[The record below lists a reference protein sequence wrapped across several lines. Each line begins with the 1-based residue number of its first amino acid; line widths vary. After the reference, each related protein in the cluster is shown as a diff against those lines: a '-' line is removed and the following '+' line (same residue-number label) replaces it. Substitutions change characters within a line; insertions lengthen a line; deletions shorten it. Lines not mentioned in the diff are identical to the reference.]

1 VFVKKRFLLVLICLS
16 LAIAACNAA
25 PATRSTEVA
34 TELVTEEAT
43 PTEEATREDTPIN
56 RGEVLFRESRG
67 GFACATCHYT
77 TTSRLLGPGLA
88 DIEERFETY
97 RLEMTVEDY
106 ISVSILAPVS
116 FLAPADPVYPANI
129 MPTNYGELFSTEEI
143 SDLIAYILS
152 L

>member
-1 VFVKKRFLLVLICLS
+1 VKKRFLLVLVCLS
-16 LAIAACNAA
+16 FAMAACNAA
-25 PATRSTEVA
+25 PAPISTEVA
-34 TELVTEEAT
+34 TELATEEAT
-43 PTEEATREDTPIN
+43 PTVEATREDTPIN

-88 DIEERFETY
+88 DIEERFASY
-97 RLEMTVEDY
+97 GLEMTVEDY
-106 ISVSILAPVS
+106 INVSIISPVA
-116 FLAPADPVYPANI
+116 FLAPADPAYPANL
-129 MPTNYGELFSTEEI
+129 MPTNYGELLSAEEI